1 MEEMNAM
8 EQICEYLL
16 SWIVRK
22 QSDAPMSP
30 EVYERA
36 VSIIGTV
43 VPLALFGCGVVAVLL
58 LCCKLFGGGC
68 RGR

>member
-1 MEEMNAM
+1 MEDMNAM

-22 QSDAPMSP
+22 QGEQPMSP

-36 VSIIGTV
+36 VSVIGTA
-43 VPLALFGCGVVAVLL
+43 VPLLLFVCGIAAVML
-58 LCCKLFGGGC
+58 LCCKLFGGG
-68 RGR
+68 RYGK